1 MNDFKSDAEL
11 ARKGNTAAFSRLYS
25 TVYKEMYHAALYS
38 LRSPHDAADVVSDA
52 VMDAFETIGKLK
64 NADAFKA
71 WIMKILYSK
80 IKQKQ
85 KEYMNADTELD
96 EALLY
101 DMEFDFDSSD
111 LKDALDTLDEDSRN
125 ILSLSVLGGYSS
137 SEISRMIKLKP
148 SAVRSKL
155 SRIKAQLRLSLCE

>member
-11 ARKGNTAAFSRLYS
+11 ARKGNTAAFSRLYA
-25 TVYKEMYHAALYS
+25 TVYKDMYHTALYS
-38 LRSPHDAADVVSDA
+38 LRSPHDAADAVSDA
-52 VMDAFETIGKLK
+52 VMDAFETIGRLK
-64 NADAFKA
+64 SAEAFKA

-85 KEYMNADTELD
+85 KEYMNADSELD

-125 ILSLSVLGGYSS
+125 ILSLSVLGGYNS
-137 SEISRMIKLKP
+137 SEIASIINLKP
-148 SAVRSKL
+148 SSVRSKL